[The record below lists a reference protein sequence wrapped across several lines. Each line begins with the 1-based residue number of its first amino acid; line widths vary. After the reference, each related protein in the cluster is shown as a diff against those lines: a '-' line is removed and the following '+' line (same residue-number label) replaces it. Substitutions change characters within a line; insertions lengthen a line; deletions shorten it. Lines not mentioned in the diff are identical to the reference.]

1 MCRLF
6 GLSASPER
14 VSAKFWLIEAP
25 DSLVNQSKRNPD
37 GTGLG
42 YFTHDGTP
50 VLDKEPLP
58 AYQDP
63 AFARE
68 AKQISSPLFIS
79 HIRFATTG
87 AKTPENCHPFTMD
100 GRIFAHNGMLG
111 GLDRL
116 EAYLG
121 EERNLLRGQTDSE
134 RYFALITKEIR
145 AHDGDIKAGLDAAVR
160 WVVDNLPVCS
170 INCLVATPR
179 ELFAFRYPETDELY
193 VLEREKGGRHG
204 GRPLH
209 YASSRLGIHS
219 HHMAERPCVVVS
231 SEPLDDSPDW
241 RLLRSGEL
249 IHVGPELEVTS
260 NIIVDGPPKYV
271 LTPDYPSTGE
281 PPVAKRPP
289 EVPGRSNQNARLH

>member
-6 GLSASPER
+6 GLSAAPES

-25 DSLVNQSKRNPD
+25 DSLLDQSRRNPD

-42 YFTHDGTP
+42 FFKPDGTP

-58 AYQDP
+58 AYEDP
-63 AFARE
+63 AFRRE
-68 AKQISSPLFIS
+68 AKKIDSRVFVS

-87 AKTPENCHPFTMD
+87 PKTPENCHPFALD
-100 GRIFAHNGMLG
+100 GRIFAHNGILG

-116 EAYLG
+116 EDYLG
-121 EERNLLRGQTDSE
+121 EERALLKGQTDSE

-145 AHDGDIKAGLDAAVR
+145 KCDGDIKAGLNAAVR

-170 INCLVATPR
+170 INCLIATPM
-179 ELFAFRYPETDELY
+179 ELFAFRYPETDKLF
-193 VLEREKGGRHG
+193 VLERGKGGRHG
-204 GRPLH
+204 GRPLD
-209 YASSRLGIHS
+209 YSSCQLDIRS
-219 HHMAERPCVVVS
+219 HHLVDHPCVVVA

-249 IHVGPELEVTS
+249 IHIDPRQSVTS
-260 NIIVDGPPKYV
+260 HIIIDGPPKYPLV
-271 LTPDYPSTGE
+271 PSRHSTGE
-281 PPVAKRPP
+281 PPPLPKRP
-289 EVPGRSNQNARLH
+289 EVAARPGQNARPH

>member
-6 GLSASPER
+6 GLSAAPNR
-14 VSAKFWLIEAP
+14 VNAKFWLIEAP
-25 DSLVNQSKRNPD
+25 DSLLTQSKRNPD

-42 YFTHDGTP
+42 FFNADGTP

-58 AYQDP
+58 AYEDP
-63 AFARE
+63 AFSRE
-68 AKQISSPLFIS
+68 AKQISSSIFVS

-87 AKTPENCHPFTMD
+87 AKTPENCHPFAMD

-121 EERNLLRGQTDSE
+121 EERALVLGQTDSE

-160 WVVDNLPVCS
+160 WIVDNLPVCS
-170 INCLVATPR
+170 INCLIATPK
-179 ELFAFRYPETDELY
+179 EMFAFRYPETDRLY
-193 VLEREKGGRHG
+193 ILEREKGGPHG
-204 GRPLH
+204 VRPLH
-209 YASSRLGIHS
+209 YASASLGVHS
-219 HHMAERPCVVVS
+219 HHMTERPCVVVA
-231 SEPLDDSPDW
+231 SEPLDDSDDW

-249 IHVGPELEVTS
+249 VHIGSDLKVTS
-260 NIIVDGPPKYV
+260 HIIVDGPPKYTLV
-271 LTPDYPSTGE
+271 PDYPATGQPE
-281 PPVAKRPP
+281 PKRPDAAA
-289 EVPGRSNQNARLH
+289 RSNQGARPH

>member
-1 MCRLF
+1 VN
-6 GLSASPER
+6 AQ
-14 VSAKFWLIEAP
+14 FWLIDAP
-25 DSLVNQSKRNPD
+25 DSLVNQSRRNPD

-42 YFTHDGTP
+42 FFNSDGTP

-58 AYQDP
+58 AFEDP

-68 AKQISSPLFIS
+68 AKKVTSALFIS

-87 AKTPENCHPFTMD
+87 EKTPENCHPFSMD

-121 EERNLLRGQTDSE
+121 EELALVKGQTDSE

-145 AHDGDIKAGLDAAVR
+145 ANQGDVKAGLIAAAR
-160 WVVDNLPVCS
+160 WIVENLPVCS
-170 INCLVATPR
+170 INCLIATPK
-179 ELFAFRYPETDELY
+179 EMFAFRYPETDRLY

-204 GRPLH
+204 MRPLH
-209 YASSRLGIHS
+209 YASARLGVHS
-219 HHMAERPCVVVS
+219 HHMTEKPCVVIA

-249 IHVGPELEVTS
+249 IHIDANLKVTS
-260 NIIVDGPPKYV
+260 HIAIDGPPKYTLV
-271 LTPDYPSTGE
+271 PDYPATGQ
-281 PPVAKRPP
+281 PP
-289 EVPGRSNQNARLH
+289 EAKAPAARAATVSKPQNVRPH

>member
-14 VSAKFWLIEAP
+14 VSAEFWLIEAP
-25 DSLVNQSKRNPD
+25 DSLLEQSRENPD

-42 YFTHDGTP
+42 YFGPDGSP
-50 VLDKEPLP
+50 ILDKEPLP

-68 AKQISSPLFIS
+68 AKRLSFVTFIS

-87 AKTPENCHPFTMD
+87 AKTRENCHPFAMD
-100 GRIFAHNGMLG
+100 GRIFAHNGALG
-111 GLDRL
+111 DLDRL
-116 EAYLG
+116 DAQLG
-121 EERNLLRGQTDSE
+121 DERALVRGQTDSE

-145 AHDGDIKAGLDAAVR
+145 AHDGDIKAGLAAAVR
-160 WVVDNLPVCS
+160 WVIDNLPIVS
-170 INCLVATPR
+170 INFLIATPDN
-179 ELFAFRYPETDELY
+179 ELFAFRYPETDRLY
-193 VLEREKGGRHG
+193 VLERERGGRHG

-209 YASSRLGIHS
+209 YASDLLGVHS
-219 HHMAERPCVVVS
+219 HHMVDRPCVVIA

-249 IHVGPELEVTS
+249 VHVSPKLEVAST
-260 NIIVDGPPKYV
+260 IIADGPPKHRMAPTYA
-271 LTPDYPSTGE
+271 TTGAA
-281 PPVAKRPP
+281 VAAKRSQ
-289 EVPGRSNQNARLH
+289 EGAARAGH